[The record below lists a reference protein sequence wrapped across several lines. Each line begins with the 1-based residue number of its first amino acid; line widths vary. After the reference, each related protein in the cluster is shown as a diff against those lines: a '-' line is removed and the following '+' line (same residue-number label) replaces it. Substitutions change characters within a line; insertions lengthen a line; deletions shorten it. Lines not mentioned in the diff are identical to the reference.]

1 VDSSGGFVK
10 SLFQL
15 AYDRRLKAIEGSWLG
30 AWGLEKLLWDV
41 LVFKKIQAILGGNI
55 RGMLSGGAPL
65 SRDTQRFI
73 NICFGAPIGQGYGL
87 TETCAGGTFSEWD
100 DISVGRVG
108 PPVPCCYIKLVSW
121 EEGNY
126 RYTDNPPK
134 GEIVIGGPNVTLGY
148 FKNQAKTEEDF
159 KVGCVCLQLALLNM
173 IYQGALTVDSHSREL
188 KTDKSCILNDL
199 ESYAYIRTGWNICS
213 EENWDPR
220 SSIIT

>member
-73 NICFGAPIGQGYGL
+73 NICFGYDFGL
-87 TETCAGGTFSEWD
+87 CKIDFSRLMESLQ
-100 DISVGRVG
+100 SVFT
-108 PPVPCCYIKLVSW
+108 I
-121 EEGNY
+121 
-126 RYTDNPPK
+126 
-134 GEIVIGGPNVTLGY
+134 LG
-148 FKNQAKTEEDF
+148 
-159 KVGCVCLQLALLNM
+159 V
-173 IYQGALTVDSHSREL
+173 GALMLYHGYKCCGSLVRDLYLEL
-188 KTDKSCILNDL
+188 KTTCHSEVYLTL
-199 ESYAYIRTGWNICS
+199 EVRL
-213 EENWDPR
+213 P
-220 SSIIT
+220 